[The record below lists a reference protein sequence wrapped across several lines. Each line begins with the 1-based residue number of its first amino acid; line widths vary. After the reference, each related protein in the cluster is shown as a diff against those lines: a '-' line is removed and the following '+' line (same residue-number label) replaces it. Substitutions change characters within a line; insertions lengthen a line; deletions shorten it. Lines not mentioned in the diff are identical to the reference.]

1 MRLSVLTM
9 RSLVDYIANRLKQM
23 PSGIRLFSGLCVF
36 APIFALSFYIRG
48 DSQVPVG
55 LPKVLLIAVVSAVFV
70 YGFLLATR
78 WSRPLLM
85 LYLAAGS
92 IWAIF
97 QHHATYS
104 FSDYLGLLAGDGFI
118 VWILYFRR
126 DTRDYYAGIKTE
138 SPNQIK

>member
-1 MRLSVLTM
+1 M
-9 RSLVDYIANRLKQM
+9 RSLFVFIINRLKQM

-36 APIFALSFYIRG
+36 APIFALGFYIRG
-48 DSQVPVG
+48 DSQIPVG
-55 LPKVLLIAVVSAVFV
+55 LPKVLLIAASSVVFI
-70 YGFLLATR
+70 YGFLLATQ

-104 FSDYLGLLAGDGFI
+104 FSDYLGLLATDGFI
-118 VWILYFRR
+118 VWILYFRL
-126 DTRDYYAGIKTE
+126 DVRDYYARAHE
-138 SPNQIK
+138 SVA

>member
-1 MRLSVLTM
+1 MRTLFAFIIS
-9 RSLVDYIANRLKQM
+9 RLKQM
-23 PSGIRLFSGLCVF
+23 PFGIRFLFGFCVF
-36 APIFALSFYIRG
+36 VPIIALVWYLRG

-55 LPKVLLIAVVSAVFV
+55 LPKVLLTAICCAVFG

-85 LYLAAGS
+85 LYLAAAL

-104 FSDYLGLLAGDGFI
+104 FSDYLGLLATDGFI

-126 DTRDYYAGIKTE
+126 DVRDYYARAHE
-138 SPNQIK
+138 SVA